1 MDKSDVSPLTK
12 EILSLQLII
21 KEADRS
27 ILLLLFK
34 IILPHIS
41 V

>member
-1 MDKSDVSPLTK
+1 MDRSDGSPLTK

-27 ILLLLFK
+27 IILLLFK
-34 IILPHIS
+34 IILSHIS

>member
-1 MDKSDVSPLTK
+1 MDKSDSPLTR

-27 ILLLLFK
+27 ITLLLFK

-41 V
+41 I